1 MASRIEQ
8 LKTEEGRAALRW
20 SIAQRLNRVT
30 YRYGFVVLSDHFY
43 QPLPSRAELLGHR
56 QPCRTV
62 EATLEMS
69 MELLR
74 DLLGRYGD
82 ELARDLGTFGYP
94 STNHQLPIVD
104 ASVLYA
110 FIRDTRPRQVVE
122 IGSGSST
129 QVICA
134 ALQRNA
140 VMDGQTATFTSVDP
154 YVVPTIQGALD
165 SRITFTHRMEP
176 LQSIESDL
184 WESLGPD
191 DILFVDSSH
200 VFKAGS
206 DVEMQFM
213 EIYPSLASGVLLHI
227 HDIFLP
233 NDYPLEWNLH
243 RSQFWNEQQFLAV
256 MLDNSERF
264 DVVAAL
270 AAAFDRDRSFF
281 RDFVQGFDGSDSPGS
296 IWLRKRS

>member
-1 MASRIEQ
+1 MARRIEQ
-8 LKTEEGRAALRW
+8 FKTEEGRAALRW
-20 SIAQRLNRVT
+20 AIAQRLNRVI

-43 QPLPSRAELLGHR
+43 QPLPRRADLLGHR
-56 QPCRTV
+56 QPCRIV
-62 EATLEMS
+62 ESTLDTS
-69 MELLR
+69 MEFLR
-74 DLLGRYGD
+74 DLLGRYRG
-82 ELARDLGTFGYP
+82 ELVGDLGSFGYP

-110 FIRDTRPRQVVE
+110 VIRDARPRQVVE

-140 VMDGQTATFTSVDP
+140 VMDGQTAMFTSVDP
-154 YVVPTIQGALD
+154 YVVPTIQGVLD
-165 SRITFTHRMEP
+165 PRITFKHRMES
-176 LQSIESDL
+176 LQIIECDV
-184 WESLGPD
+184 WESLGPG

-213 EIYPSLASGVLLHI
+213 QIYPSLATDVLLHI

-243 RSQFWNEQQFLAV
+243 RFQFWNEQQFLAV
-256 MLDNSERF
+256 MLDNSDRF
-264 DVVAAL
+264 EVVAAL
-270 AAAFDRDRSFF
+270 AATFNRDRSFF
-281 RDFVQGFDGSDSPGS
+281 RELVQGFDESHSPGS
-296 IWLRKRS
+296 IWLRKRT